1 MSDMRG
7 RRILT
12 TLQEDGRLIV
22 ELAEESL
29 PPPTGHDVVV
39 RVEAAPINP
48 SDLGLLFGPADLDNA
63 EYGDGRI
70 VATMPDGARRAMAA
84 RVGQAMP
91 VGHAHDQTAGL
102 AHFPMQQADGILVG
116 VIGPEAVGAD
126 QLGQP
131 LGLVRRRHVPRAAH
145 FRQANLHPR
154 LRQLPR
160 RFRPGEAAADDVEA
174 RCACKAAFRADDAAW
189 RASAPGGIV
198 GGDGLT
204 LQLGVAQGAGA
215 LLTTPAATKVYRSAG
230 ASSQVIQSFDVAAG
244 GALEW
249 LPSDTILF
257 GGSRHRLQTRV
268 NLAGDAVFFGW
279 EVVSLGRPA
288 AGDDYAL
295 GDFGSRMTITRDGTP
310 LLVEGQRWDNADD
323 ARWQLAGHRVF
334 GAVYIHPGDPDL
346 TELARS
352 ALDAG
357 PVAASLVDDV
367 LVIRALGDDPV
378 RIRQTFER
386 IWAACRPLLAGLPA
400 CAPRIWAT

>member
-1 MSDMRG
+1 MGQTAR
-7 RRILT
+7 
-12 TLQEDGRLIV
+12 QH
-22 ELAEESL
+22 ESVSS
-29 PPPTGHDVVV
+29 GW
-39 RVEAAPINP
+39 AAR
-48 SDLGLLFGPADLDNA
+48 LGLRYEPLD
-63 EYGDGRI
+63 
-70 VATMPDGARRAMAA
+70 
-84 RVGQAMP
+84 
-91 VGHAHDQTAGL
+91 
-102 AHFPMQQADGILVG
+102 ADGSRSLMRRLHQS
-116 VIGPEAVGAD
+116 GPLTVQKPFYPEGPVCHTY
-126 QLGQP
+126 L
-131 LGLVRRRHVPRAAH
+131 
-145 FRQANLHPR
+145 LHP
-154 LRQLPR
+154 
-160 RFRPGEAAADDVEA
+160 
-174 RCACKAAFRADDAAW
+174 
-189 RASAPGGIV
+189 PGGIV

-204 LQLGVAQGAGA
+204 LELGVAQGAGA

-334 GAVYIHPGDPDL
+334 GAVYIHPGEPDL